1 MPGEPLIIVPASIV
15 KVTPSATYTLLLS
28 IWNLSEVHVS
38 SASITPV
45 CCTGSGVTTNG
56 SAVTSITAV
65 WELDFPCASVT
76 VRVRDAAPASAPAVN
91 VATTLPLVAPASGSD
106 LGAADPPVKVHALD
120 AYPPGD
126 ETVKVTSIALLASTD
141 DTPGAVMLGASKTGV
156 TGSGS
161 SHKLWE

>member
-1 MPGEPLIIVPASIV
+1 
-15 KVTPSATYTLLLS
+15 
-28 IWNLSEVHVS
+28 
-38 SASITPV
+38 
-45 CCTGSGVTTNG
+45 
-56 SAVTSITAV
+56 
-65 WELDFPCASVT
+65 SVT
-76 VRVRDAAPASAPAVN
+76 VRVRDAAPASAPAVK

-161 SHKLWE
+161 SSQAVRINRPRTNNPNIFFMIYNLLLIKNFNQKY